1 MRELGGK
8 DRLPGLGGAHFDG
21 AGTEMD
27 LPLTVT
33 YSGALKTLVW
43 TDIKVE
49 EVNFD
54 GRCGPATNRIPVPAI
69 RTAPGLF
76 FLPHFHP
83 ASAKS
88 D

>member
-1 MRELGGK
+1 
-8 DRLPGLGGAHFDG
+8 
-21 AGTEMD
+21 MD

-33 YSGALKTLVW
+33 YSGALKTLVL

-69 RTAPGLF
+69 RTAL
-76 FLPHFHP
+76 LPSTLPPSFCQI
-83 ASAKS
+83 
-88 D
+88 